1 MNCRM
6 KCRIFVAVVL
16 VVAAAVLGRQM
27 SRHDDRPENNL
38 LGNTG
43 REETRQSYALEDGAE
58 VEVRGINGSVEV
70 KTAETAT
77 AEVHITRTADNND
90 ALAHGRIVVE
100 HTPSRLVVR
109 GESNGKGGFWNKL
122 WGAGSVR
129 HQIVLVVPRRVELEA
144 KGVNG
149 PVTIG
154 EVDGS
159 VTVNGVNGRVEVAQS
174 IGRSELKGIN
184 GAVKVAVAR
193 IGPGGMEVQGV
204 NGRVEIELRE
214 QLNADISV
222 RGLNGSFALDLPNVT
237 MQEREDRSNMRA
249 RLGGGGVPVEITGV
263 NGSVRFE
270 SSAPATGAAQPV
282 PQVAPVVVTVPDAP
296 LPPLPPARDNR

>member
-6 KCRIFVAVVL
+6 KCRIFVAVLL
-16 VVAAAVLGRQM
+16 VVGAAFLGRQM
-27 SRHDDRPENNL
+27 SGREQEGHA

-43 REETRQSYALEDGAE
+43 REETRQTYALEDGAA

-70 KTAETAT
+70 KTAETTT
-77 AEVHITRTADNND
+77 AEVYISRTADNAD
-90 ALAHGRIVVE
+90 DLAQGRIVVE

-109 GESNGKGGFWNKL
+109 GESNGRRSVWNKL

-129 HQIVLVVPRRVELEA
+129 HQIVLTVPRRVELET

-149 PVTIG
+149 PVSIG

-174 IGRSELKGIN
+174 LGRSELKGVN
-184 GAVKVAVAR
+184 GAVKVAVSR
-193 IGPGGMEVQGV
+193 LGPAGMEVQGI
-204 NGRVEIELRE
+204 NGRVEIELKER
-214 QLNADISV
+214 LNADISV
-222 RGLNGSFALDLPNVT
+222 RGLNGSFALDVPNVT

-249 RLGGGGVPVEITGV
+249 RLGAGGVPVEITGV
-263 NGSVRFE
+263 NGSVRLE
-270 SSAPATGAAQPV
+270 SSATAASAAPPAAP
-282 PQVAPVVVTVPDAP
+282 VAPVVAVPDAP
-296 LPPLPPARDNR
+296 RAPLPPTKGDH